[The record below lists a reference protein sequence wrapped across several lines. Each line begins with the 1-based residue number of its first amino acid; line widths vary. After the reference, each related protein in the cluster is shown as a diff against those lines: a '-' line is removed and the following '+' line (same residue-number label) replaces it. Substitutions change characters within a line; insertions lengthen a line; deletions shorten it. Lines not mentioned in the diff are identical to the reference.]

1 MKQVFAMLALLA
13 ATVPVAALELGPP
26 VACAPSKDCFLQQAA
41 DMTAGAGVSDPF
53 CGSASYDGHTGLD
66 IRVRSL
72 ADLDRDVP
80 VLAMA
85 DGTVRGVRDG
95 QADRLA
101 ESEADRAA
109 IKGVECGNGVVIDH
123 GGGLETQYCHL
134 ERGSVSVRGGQAVKR
149 GDRLGSIGASGLAQ
163 FPHVHA
169 EARFAGKAYDII
181 TGRGAGGG
189 CDSAPLPGAVL
200 LEAGFAERLGTGD
213 ATLLGMGMAGSPL
226 SGGQLVREGPPPA
239 PTTGSQ
245 VTLGWAWFSNLKQG
259 DRLRLELVWPDGVT
273 KAEQEAEPLDRNK
286 ANWVAFAGRK
296 RKPVAGDYL
305 LTVEIV
311 RGDELRLREMRRLRV
326 D

>member
-1 MKQVFAMLALLA
+1 MKQVFATLALLVA
-13 ATVPVAALELGPP
+13 AVPAAALELGPP
-26 VACAPSKDCFLQQAA
+26 VACEPGKDCFLQQAA
-41 DMTAGAGVSDPF
+41 DMTAGPGVSDPF
-53 CGSASYDGHTGLD
+53 CGSASYDGHSGLD
-66 IRVRSL
+66 IRVL
-72 ADLDRDVP
+72 AMADLARDVA

-85 DGTVRGVRDG
+85 DGVVKGVRDG
-95 QADRLA
+95 QADRLV
-101 ESEADRAA
+101 ETDTDRSA

-169 EARFAGKAYDII
+169 EARLSGKSYDIV
-181 TGRGAGGG
+181 TGRAADGG
-189 CDSAPLPGAVL
+189 CDSAPLPGAAL
-200 LEAGFAERLGTGD
+200 LEADFAARLGNGD
-213 ATLLGMGMAGSPL
+213 ATLLGIGMAGAPL
-226 SGGQLVREGPPPA
+226 AAGELVRSGPPPA
-239 PTTGSQ
+239 PTTSSE

-273 KAEQEAEPLDRNK
+273 KAAQEAEPLDRNK
-286 ANWVAFAGRK
+286 ASWTAFAGRK

-305 LTVEIV
+305 LTVEVI
-311 RGDELRLREMRRLRV
+311 RGGETRLREMRRLRV